1 MPSAR
6 HSLVKWLAASVW
18 YVGAGMLIWKGSGWL
33 IQAARTAPL
42 WPILLA
48 AVALAIGLLRGRTT
62 FRKAVIRNLRRIREL
77 DSPRPWHVFRPWFFL
92 AFVGMGV
99 LAMLM
104 GHLARTGYWGEV
116 VVGSLDLVIGISLFT
131 GAAAHWTWRPDPARR
146 PDRR

>member
-6 HSLVKWLAASVW
+6 HNVVKWLSAVVW
-18 YVGAGMLIWKGSGWL
+18 YIGGGMLLWKGSSWL
-33 IQAARTAPL
+33 IQASHTFAVWPL
-42 WPILLA
+42 LLGA
-48 AVALAIGLLRGRTT
+48 TALAVGLLRGRTT
-62 FRKAVIRNLRRIREL
+62 FRKAVIRNLRRIRRL

-116 VVGSLDLVIGISLFT
+116 VVGSLDTVIGISLLT
-131 GAAAHWTWRPDPARR
+131 GATAHWTWRPDPPEAPTRR
-146 PDRR
+146 